1 MWPFKRENRASL
13 NNPSTPISAIFDD
26 GIKSNTGRNVSADTA
41 MQSTVVFACVQIRAD
56 TIASLPLHIYKRLTP
71 AGKEK
76 AIDHPLYKILHERPN
91 PEMTAKD
98 FYSTMQLHLD
108 LRGNAYAEKVFDR
121 GGRLTELWPI
131 TPTRVRVERDKRTQQ
146 LKYTVTLPD
155 SGEIVFGTD
164 KIFHHRGLGGDGIIG
179 YSKIKMAKEAIGL
192 SLATEEYGARFF
204 GNGAKPSGILEHPGK
219 LSGTNAKGNIR
230 NSFENEHKGLTKAHR
245 LLILEEGMKYHQVGL
260 SQEDSQYL
268 QTRNFQGI
276 EICRIFNIPPIM
288 VGLENKSSTYASAEQ
303 FFLSFE
309 KHTVRPELVGWE
321 QRFKKDLFDEEDNEH
336 FAEFS
341 VGGLLRGDMV
351 SRFNA
356 YAIGRQWGLLT
367 YNQVA
372 ELENWNPIPD
382 EQGGN
387 SLLIPANM
395 ALMDKTGK
403 IQNIIQSQNGNPDMQ
418 KSKQDKMPEKM
429 PEDEEEMPMKK
440 KKQMNSAFQRLFQDA
455 TLRIIKRERADVM
468 RQSKKKQSREDFEK
482 WLDEFY
488 EEHKEF
494 VKRNIA
500 PVTESYNEVM
510 GIIPKYQEIEEFTE
524 RHINNSKKEILSL
537 TIDSNND
544 IETSLKQMFDKWEEK
559 RTIEIAER
567 EMVNA

>member
-1 MWPFKRENRASL
+1 MWPFKSKEIRASL

-26 GIKSNTGRNVSADTA
+26 GMKSNTGRNVSPDTA

-56 TIASLPLHIYKRLTP
+56 TIASLPLHIYKRLNPT
-71 AGKEK
+71 GKEK
-76 AIDHPLYKILHERPN
+76 ATDHPLYKVLHERPN

-108 LRGNAYAEKVFDR
+108 LRGNAYAEKVYDN
-121 GGRLTELWPI
+121 GGRLSELWPI
-131 TPTRVRVERDKRTQQ
+131 TPTRIRVERDKRTQQ

-155 SGEIVFGTD
+155 SGEMIFGSD
-164 KIFHHRGLGGDGIIG
+164 KIFHHRGLGGDGIMG
-179 YSKIKMAKEAIGL
+179 YSKIKMAREAIGL

-219 LSGTNAKGNIR
+219 LSGVNAKGNIR
-230 NSFENEHKGLTKAHR
+230 NSFEKEHQGLTKAHR
-245 LLILEEGMKYHQVGL
+245 LMILEEGMKYHQVGL

-309 KHTVRPELVGWE
+309 KHTIRPELVGWE
-321 QRFKKDLFDEEDNEH
+321 QRFRKELFDEDDIEH
-336 FAEFS
+336 FAEFL
-341 VGGLLRGDMV
+341 VTGLLRGDIA
-351 SRFNA
+351 SRYNA
-356 YAIGRQWGLLT
+356 YSIGRNGGWLS
-367 YNQVA
+367 VDDIR
-372 ELENWNPIPD
+372 ELENMNPLPD
-382 EQGGN
+382 EQGKVY
-387 SLLIPANM
+387 LIPLNVIPADQAGKMN
-395 ALMDKTGK
+395 DKG
-403 IQNIIQSQNGNPDMQ
+403 
-418 KSKQDKMPEKM
+418 KMPEKM
-429 PEDEEEMPMKK
+429 PEEEEEIPMKK
-440 KKQMNSAFQRLFQDA
+440 KKQMGRAFQRLFQDA
-455 TLRIIKRERADVM
+455 TNRIIKRERADVI
-468 RQSKKKQSREDFEK
+468 RQSRKKQSKEDFEK

-494 VKRNIA
+494 IKRNIS
-500 PVTESYNEVM
+500 PVIISHAEIFGGDENEK
-510 GIIPKYQEIEEFTE
+510 INEFTE

-537 TIDSNND
+537 INDTNYD
-544 IETSLKQMFDKWEEK
+544 IETSLRQMFDNWEEK

-567 EMVNA
+567 EIVSV